1 MQIAKHDPDMP
12 GPGNVAVI
20 MNDHERA
27 RIKTMCGTIR
37 VPDAPGYDV
46 LDELLRGLADVV
58 DEFMEVRPD
67 GTPRKKQ
74 LYGSV
79 VTPRVARYLL
89 LLHQLRVMRVDPDAD
104 LLLALLEL
112 PDRQYQETYLLRD
125 PDKGISRVDLVT
137 VLNPDWTD
145 RGDRVSAITDDIVE
159 TLASGDG
166 PEDGFAEDIVDGLR
180 MEGYDAGARNLWRAD
195 GDPE

>member
-12 GPGNVAVI
+12 GPGNVAVV
-20 MNDHERA
+20 MNNRERA

-37 VPDAPGYDV
+37 VPDAPEYEV
-46 LDELLRGLADVV
+46 LDELLHGLTDVV
-58 DEFMEVRPD
+58 DGFMEVRPD

-74 LYGSV
+74 LYKSV

-145 RGDRVSAITDDIVE
+145 RGDRVSAITDEIIDA
-159 TLASGDG
+159 LATGDG
-166 PEDGFAEDIVDGLR
+166 PEDGFAEDIVGGLR
-180 MEGYDAGARNLWRAD
+180 MEGYDASARNLWRAD

>member
-1 MQIAKHDPDMP
+1 MQIARHDPGTP
-12 GPGNVAVI
+12 GPGNVAVT
-20 MNDHERA
+20 MNGRERA
-27 RIKTMCGTIR
+27 RIKTMCGAIR
-37 VPDAPGYDV
+37 VPDETKYGI
-46 LDELLRGLADVV
+46 LGELLRGLADVV
-58 DEFMEVRPD
+58 DGFMELLPED
-67 GTPRKKQ
+67 TPREKQ
-74 LYGSV
+74 LYGSA

-112 PDRQYQETYLLRD
+112 PDRQYQETYLLRE
-125 PDKGISRVDLVT
+125 PDGGISRVDLVT

-145 RGDRVSAITDDIVE
+145 RGDRVSAITDEIIDA
-159 TLASGDG
+159 LASGDG